1 MPGCLAQGRNP
12 GFFHNPQSDGEEYGS
27 MLKAG
32 IIGLGKMGL
41 SHCAIVNAQPGVELT
56 AVCDK
61 SKFLTW
67 MLEKY
72 GNHKCYDDYR
82 KMLDSHGFDLV
93 FVATPTPYHH
103 EIVKYALERG
113 INVFCEKPFCLNAR
127 ESRELV
133 ELAEKQKLVNQVG
146 YHNRF
151 LGSFKEA
158 RRLLDKGVIGQ
169 ISHFLGEAYGPVV
182 LKEQASTWR
191 SSAKEGGGCLA
202 DYASHV
208 INLVEFLIRPP
219 EKVAGSVLQPIFSK
233 EVEDAVYSTLFCQ
246 DGINGHVS
254 VNWSDDTYRK
264 MTTQITVHGKQGK
277 LYVDQQE
284 VRVYVREEIPDENLT
299 RGWNTRYITDVTDP
313 VGFYLRGEEYSAQ
326 VEYFLEA
333 VRAHSHVNVNSFA
346 SALHTNEVVD
356 MIKANAANPG

>member
-1 MPGCLAQGRNP
+1 MPGYLAQGRNP

-41 SHCAIVNAQPGVELT
+41 SHCAIVNAQPGVNSS

-82 KMLDSHGFDLV
+82 KMLDSARFRPF

-133 ELAEKQKLVNQVG
+133 ELAE
-146 YHNRF
+146 NRNWSTRWDITTVF
-151 LGSFKEA
+151 WDPL
-158 RRLLDKGVIGQ
+158 RR
-169 ISHFLGEAYGPVV
+169 P
-182 LKEQASTWR
+182 R
-191 SSAKEGGGCLA
+191 
-202 DYASHV
+202 DYWTRG
-208 INLVEFLIRPP
+208 L
-219 EKVAGSVLQPIFSK
+219 
-233 EVEDAVYSTLFCQ
+233 
-246 DGINGHVS
+246 S
-254 VNWSDDTYRK
+254 VNRPFSR
-264 MTTQITVHGKQGK
+264 
-277 LYVDQQE
+277 
-284 VRVYVREEIPDENLT
+284 
-299 RGWNTRYITDVTDP
+299 
-313 VGFYLRGEEYSAQ
+313 
-326 VEYFLEA
+326 
-333 VRAHSHVNVNSFA
+333 
-346 SALHTNEVVD
+346 
-356 MIKANAANPG
+356 

>member
-1 MPGCLAQGRNP
+1 
-12 GFFHNPQSDGEEYGS
+12 

-41 SHCAIVNAQPGVELT
+41 SHCAIVNAQRDVDLV

-72 GNHKCYDDYR
+72 GKHQSYDDYK
-82 KMLDSHGFDLV
+82 KMLDSHEFDFV
-93 FVATPTPYHH
+93 FVATPTTYHY
-103 EIVKYALERG
+103 EIVKYALEHD
-113 INVFCEKPFCLNAR
+113 IHVFCEKPFCLNAR
-127 ESRELV
+127 ESDELV
-133 ELAEKQKLVNQVG
+133 KLAEKRNLVNQVG

-158 RRLLDKGVIGQ
+158 KRLLDTGIIGE

-182 LKEQASTWR
+182 LKEQTSTWR
-191 SSAKEGGGCLA
+191 SLAKEGGGCLA

-208 INLVEFLIRPP
+208 INLVEFLINPP
-219 EKVAGSVLQPIFSK
+219 EKVAGSVLQAIFSK
-233 EVEDAVYSTLFCQ
+233 EVEDAVYTTLFCQ
-246 DGINGHVS
+246 DRINGQIS

-264 MTTQITVHGKQGK
+264 MTTQITIYGKKGK
-277 LYVDQQE
+277 LFVDQQE
-284 VRVYVREEIPDENLT
+284 VRVYVTEDLPDENFSK
-299 RGWNTRYITDVTDP
+299 GWNNRYITDVTDP

-326 VEYFLEA
+326 VEYFIEA
-333 VRAHSHVNVNSFA
+333 VKANSHVNVNSFA
-346 SALHTNEVVD
+346 SALHTNEVAD
-356 MIKANAANPG
+356 MIKSDAAG

>member
-1 MPGCLAQGRNP
+1 
-12 GFFHNPQSDGEEYGS
+12 

-41 SHCAIVNAQPGVELT
+41 SHCGIINAQPGVKLV

-72 GNHKCYDDYR
+72 GKHQCYDDYK
-82 KMLDSHGFDLV
+82 KMIDSHKFDFI
-93 FVATPTPYHH
+93 FVATPTPYHYD
-103 EIVKYALERG
+103 IVKYALERD
-113 INVFCEKPFCLNAR
+113 IHVFCEKPFCLNAR
-127 ESRELV
+127 ESEELV
-133 ELAEKQKLVNQVG
+133 KLAAKRKLINQVG

-158 RRLLDKGVIGQ
+158 KRLLDKGAIGE

-208 INLVEFLIRPP
+208 INLIEFMIKPP

-233 EVEDAVYSTLFCQ
+233 EVEDAVYTTLFCE
-246 DGINGHVS
+246 DGINGHIS

-264 MTTQITVHGKQGK
+264 MTTQVTVYGKRGK
-277 LYVDQQE
+277 LFVDQQE
-284 VRVYVREEIPDENLT
+284 VRVYVKEDLSDESFLT
-299 RGWNTRYITDVTDP
+299 GWNTRYVTDVTDP
-313 VGFYLRGEEYSAQ
+313 VDFYLRGEEYSAQ
-326 VEYFLEA
+326 IEYFIEA
-333 VRAHSHVNVNSFA
+333 VKTHAHVNVNSFA
-346 SALHTNEVVD
+346 SALHTNEVAD
-356 MIKANAANPG
+356 MIKNDAEGRG